1 MNYEQLKNSILQ
13 EAIEGR
19 LVPQDPNDEPASV
32 LLDRIRDEKA
42 KLVKEK
48 KIKKDKNESRI
59 YRSAD
64 GHWMEHFTDKK
75 RPDVCIDEEIPFDI
89 PETWEWCR
97 LGFIVDF
104 SKSFSVKASEI
115 KDTDWILD
123 LEDIEKETGR
133 LLQKKTKKQA
143 DSKSDKHSFA
153 KGNVL
158 YSKLRPYLNK
168 CIIADQDGYCTSEIL
183 AFDFRDIYNKY
194 AQTYLMSHFFVT
206 YAMSDAYGVKMP
218 RLGSKQGNAALFPIP
233 PLSEQHRIVEKLE
246 QILPKV
252 EEYGKAQERLD
263 TLNAELPEKLKTSIL
278 QEAIEGRLV
287 PQDPNDEPASVLL
300 DRIRDE
306 KAKLVKEK
314 KIKKDK
320 NESRIYRSAD
330 GHWMEHF
337 TDKKRPDVCIDD
349 EIPFDIPETWE
360 WCRVNELGEIITGGT
375 PSKLESA
382 FYGKDFPFY
391 KPTDLN
397 QGINTINSSDGLST
411 LGYNHSR
418 QLKANSILVTCIGA
432 TIGKTGLIKRD
443 GSCNQQINAIVP
455 NTKILEP
462 RYVYMVFISNFMQ
475 SDIKSNASSTTLPIL
490 NRSKFCQLLFPIPPL
505 SEQHRIVEKLES
517 ILPMLDTFKKR

>member
-32 LLDRIRDEKA
+32 LLDRIHDEKA

-48 KIKKDKNESRI
+48 KIKKDKNDSRI
-59 YRSAD
+59 YRTED
-64 GHWMEHFTDKK
+64 GHWMERFTDKK
-75 RPDVCIDEEIPFDI
+75 RPDVCIDDEIPFDI

-300 DRIRDE
+300 DRIHDE

-320 NESRIYRSAD
+320 NDSRIYRTED
-330 GHWMEHF
+330 GHWMERF

-349 EIPFDIPETWE
+349 EIPFDIPNNWE
-360 WCRVNELGEIITGGT
+360 FCRLSFILQLIDGEKKEGKNVVLDAKYLRGKGAANYLQKG
-375 PSKLESA
+375 KLV
-382 FYGKDFPFY
+382 K
-391 KPTDLN
+391 
-397 QGINTINSSDGLST
+397 QGDDI
-411 LGYNHSR
+411 
-418 QLKANSILVTCIGA
+418 ILV
-432 TIGKTGLIKRD
+432 D
-443 GSCNQQINAIVP
+443 GENSGEVFSVP
-455 NTKILEP
+455 IDGYMGSTFKQLWVTKIIDKNYAL
-462 RYVYMVFISNFMQ
+462 YNLLVYKGFLRRNKKGAAIPHLNKEIFY
-475 SDIKSNASSTTLPIL
+475 NIL
-490 NRSKFCQLLFPIPPL
+490 IGIPPL
-505 SEQHRIVEKLES
+505 KEQHRIVEKLES
-517 ILPMLDTFKKR
+517 ILPMLDAFKKR